1 MRVHGSRTH
10 LGAFLPFRDARGGC
24 FDFFARFST
33 RAEAPLSLDAA
44 DASAGMVSRS
54 VALSPRKIS
63 TPSWIYPTL
72 RYDPR
77 GVRSDA
83 ETLTLRACDRRVT
96 PTSARAPRSSTVPL
110 KSAEVSTQDR
120 EKVISRPST
129 TQVDDDETS
138 FSSPGRLQETRREF
152 SAGRP
157 SSLAPPQ
164 RLAPGTSARARPASC
179 ARRRSSAS
187 DRQRG
192 RVTRGSSD
200 AASNSRNRK
209 LRSNATRTRG
219 PPRTS

>member
-10 LGAFLPFRDARGGC
+10 LGAFLPFRDARGGR

-54 VALSPRKIS
+54 AALSPRKIS

-96 PTSARAPRSSTVPL
+96 PTSARAPRSSTVPS

-120 EKVISRPST
+120 EKVDTKGYEITALNDSSRRRQDESRFFANKKRGASFLQADHLPSPRHNASH
-129 TQVDDDETS
+129 QARQLV
-138 FSSPGRLQETRREF
+138 R
-152 SAGRP
+152 
-157 SSLAPPQ
+157 AP
-164 RLAPGTSARARPASC
+164 RRARVGGRALRI
-179 ARRRSSAS
+179 AR
-187 DRQRG
+187 G
-192 RVTRGSSD
+192 VV
-200 AASNSRNRK
+200 
-209 LRSNATRTRG
+209 
-219 PPRTS
+219 